1 MSFLETG
8 GSWDGTSPSFYEL
21 SLDNHEYLKSTLQPE
36 LFPIKNF
43 TKQKPTSRFPP
54 KYRLEEPG
62 AYLQRGQA
70 QVRPTSILHHFLLE
84 RSIFKPSFGNS
95 FKLDAQL

>member
-54 KYRLEEPG
+54 KYSLEEPG
-62 AYLQRGQA
+62 AFFTARSSTVSSHLYIPPF
-70 QVRPTSILHHFLLE
+70 PT
-84 RSIFKPSFGNS
+84 
-95 FKLDAQL
+95 